1 MICGV
6 CNNRKMFTLL
16 ILADDLTGALD
27 TGVQFAKKGMATRV
41 LLSPGFLADG
51 ELSGG
56 KTEHAEPAAIL
67 VINTDTRHC
76 SIAEARRII
85 TACLEQYQD
94 VPYVYKKTD
103 STLRGNIGAELE
115 ALMTARRIPQLP
127 FVPAYP
133 GLGRTTIAGHQLL
146 KGVPIN
152 KTDMAAD
159 ALNPIRHSF
168 IPDIIGEESDV
179 PVRLVQPQSTP
190 PTPNP
195 ASQKKEILVY
205 DCETAAELRDIARSL
220 KAQGLLSVT
229 SGCAGFA
236 EFLMEEIPFPQ
247 AEQTGAAQAKADSI
261 NIPRLP
267 LLILSGSRHPVS
279 LAQVQSA
286 LNSGIPGITV
296 DGAKLLRPEWFSG
309 EEAAALADNCAETLK
324 QQGVCIL
331 GTAMAM
337 GQITERTA
345 AQGQEK
351 WKTQKNQNGRTPV
364 TCRQAPSGT
373 AGVAGLLG
381 KLLEVIL
388 PKTGPLH
395 LVIFGGDTL
404 LGIMEILKFEY
415 IIPIREISPGIVL
428 ARAEGKGGSS
438 FIVTKSGAFGDAGMI
453 ETIRA
458 YFA

>member
-1 MICGV
+1 
-6 CNNRKMFTLL
+6 MFTLL

-56 KTEHAEPAAIL
+56 KAEHAEPAAVL
-67 VINTDTRHC
+67 VINTDTRH
-76 SIAEARRII
+76 SSSADAGTVI
-85 TACLEQYQD
+85 TACLERYRD

-115 ALMTARRIPQLP
+115 ALMRARRIPQLP
-127 FVPAYP
+127 FIPAYP
-133 GLGRTTIAGHQLL
+133 GLGRTTLGGHQLL

-168 IPDIIGEESDV
+168 IPDIIGEESDI
-179 PVRLVQPQSTP
+179 PVRLIPAKGAV
-190 PTPNP
+190 PNP
-195 ASQKKEILVY
+195 LSQKKEILVY
-205 DCETAAELRDIARSL
+205 DCETAGELRDIARSL

-236 EFLMEEIPFPQ
+236 EFLMEEIPFPKAAQ
-247 AEQTGAAQAKADSI
+247 AGAAQAKADSI
-261 NIPRLP
+261 NIPKLP

-279 LAQVQSA
+279 LAQVKAA
-286 LNSGIPGITV
+286 LDSGLPGITV
-296 DGAKLLRPEWFSG
+296 DGEKLLRPEWFSG
-309 EEAAALADNCAETLK
+309 GEATALADNCAETLK

-337 GQITERTA
+337 GQITERAA

-351 WKTQKNQNGRTPV
+351 WKTQKKQNGQTP
-364 TCRQAPSGT
+364 GK

-381 KLLEVIL
+381 KLLEGIL

-415 IIPIREISPGIVL
+415 IIPIKEISPGIVL
-428 ARAEGKGGSS
+428 ARAEGKEGSF
-438 FIVTKSGAFGDAGMI
+438 FIVTKAGAFGDAGMI